1 MNLNYIRTR
10 LKYDFSHLRYDN
22 LATIERW
29 TFINVRR
36 QEREI
41 EEAFD
46 KHSVDNNFHEWGA
59 RVTEAMRIVSEN
71 GKKTPIYG
79 LGLGHWEMIN

>member
-1 MNLNYIRTR
+1 M
-10 LKYDFSHLRYDN
+10 KMKMPSSHLRYDN

-46 KHSVDNNFHEWGA
+46 KYSVDNNFHEWGA
-59 RVTEAMRIVSEN
+59 RVTEAMRIVSE
-71 GKKTPIYG
+71 KKQGEFRYHLKLKKKPTPSKVSIR
-79 LGLGHWEMIN
+79 ES